1 MPTRPIREI
10 EIGVSDLDRSLA
22 FYTDLVG
29 LTRLPAET
37 AGDSR
42 RSARVSA
49 GTAVLR
55 LIEIGVDGRTDE
67 WITDDL
73 QKGFRHIGFKVSDT
87 DAAASRLRDA
97 GVQFHLEPLDA
108 EGGVRIAFFR
118 DPDGVMLE
126 FIQGDLQYHKVWSVE
141 QAADERSQGI
151 PESPR
156 FDHIAVTV
164 EDLDKSL
171 EFYTG
176 ALDYQVVGQLFQ
188 TRDPRGFVITY
199 LRSENTVFEVFS
211 YDSAKQPSPWQPG
224 EDLLGFRAACLQCGD
239 AVGADETAARL
250 EQAGASGEAG
260 DTYLSPDGVPL
271 KLLVQ

>member
-1 MPTRPIREI
+1 MSTRPIREV

-22 FYTDLVG
+22 FYTDLLG
-29 LTRLPAET
+29 LAPLPA
-37 AGDSR
+37 GDADDGH
-42 RSARVSA
+42 RSARMSA

-55 LIEIGVDGRTDE
+55 LIEIGAEGRTDD

-87 DAAASRLRDA
+87 DAAAARLRDA

-126 FIQGDLQYHKVWSVE
+126 LIQGDLQYHKVWSEE
-141 QAADERSQGI
+141 QAADERSQGV

-176 ALDYQVVGQLFQ
+176 ALDYEVVGQLFQ

-211 YDSAKQPSPWQPG
+211 YDSPKQPSPWQPG
-224 EDLLGFRAACLQCGD
+224 DDLLGFRAACLHCAD
-239 AVGADETAARL
+239 AVEAEETASRL
-250 EQAGASGEAG
+250 QQAGASGETG
-260 DTYLSPDGVPL
+260 DVYLSPDGVPL
-271 KLLVQ
+271 KLVVQ